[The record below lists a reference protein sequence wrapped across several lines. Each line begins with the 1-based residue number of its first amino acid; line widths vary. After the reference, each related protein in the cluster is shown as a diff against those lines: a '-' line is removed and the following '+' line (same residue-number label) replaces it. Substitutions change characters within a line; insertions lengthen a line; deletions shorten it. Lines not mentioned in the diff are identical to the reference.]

1 MINKIKLVLNQLK
14 KLVSLK
20 LSIITVVLNSK
31 SALEKTIKS
40 ISNQDFKNFEY
51 IIIDGKSTDGTQEI
65 IKKYSH
71 FIDKYIS
78 EEDNGLYYAMNKG
91 INLAIGEAIL
101 FLNAGDLLCKQA
113 LSENIKIPSL
123 IPVYYNN
130 YRDKQVKLNKKF
142 YKLGLPYCHQGIIFE
157 NKKLYYNCNY
167 KIASDYDFYLR
178 HNYKNKIKFSKVD
191 GYILYDNKGLSNL
204 NYKLRDAEIRKIIK
218 KNFGFFWSGIFYFFV
233 CLKYDKIFH

>member
-1 MINKIKLVLNQLK
+1 MARALIIKKPSQKFKTRNKSRWNFFPVKDIKEDKNALKIMKYHYKKNKLDYLKYFFKKKLNKKMINKIKLVLNQLK

-130 YRDKQVKLNKKF
+130 YRDKQLN
-142 YKLGLPYCHQGIIFE
+142 
-157 NKKLYYNCNY
+157 
-167 KIASDYDFYLR
+167 
-178 HNYKNKIKFSKVD
+178 
-191 GYILYDNKGLSNL
+191 
-204 NYKLRDAEIRKIIK
+204 
-218 KNFGFFWSGIFYFFV
+218 
-233 CLKYDKIFH
+233 